1 MHNVQLSLVD
11 SKGNLE
17 CMRKVQ
23 KGKMEEVGMGE
34 ALSYEKWVRT
44 LWSLLH
50 FLKIA
55 LLAVNKRNGG
65 DNPREYYIAVTIA
78 QVTEA
83 WIKAGAAEMM
93 KSRNIRDINQ
103 SRRDMLCQPILLSW
117 FHSLPPSVLP
127 SWKTNQPLSF
137 ARAGSDCQ
145 LGCEGCSHLEW
156 IPHAAQWEAEPSL
169 CCSVSSTLHQN
180 CFVCHQVIKVV
191 DCSAASG
198 NVVLKL
204 GQQSLSLQ

>member
-1 MHNVQLSLVD
+1 MYEKGAKRQDGGGWDGRSLVIW
-11 SKGNLE
+11 K
-17 CMRKVQ
+17 M
-23 KGKMEEVGMGE
+23 GKDLVIIATLFEDCSIGCEQEEWWGQ
-34 ALSYEKWVRT
+34 S
-44 LWSLLH
+44 
-50 FLKIA
+50 
-55 LLAVNKRNGG
+55 
-65 DNPREYYIAVTIA
+65 PRILAVTIA

-169 CCSVSSTLHQN
+169 YCSVSSTLHQN